1 MREVVLHG
9 DLARHFGKNHLLDV
23 KSPAEAV
30 RALCANFP
38 DFERYMVESKKRGV
52 GYNVWSNG
60 HNLGEGEL
68 KMIGRGRIY
77 ISPCVLG
84 SKKGGV
90 LQVILGTVL
99 IIIGIVIDVFTYGTG
114 GNQLIGIGAAMLIGG
129 VIQLLTPL
137 PKTNGG
143 VDQVTSS
150 FFNGPVN
157 TTAQGN
163 PVPVG
168 YGELMVGSVVISA
181 EITISD
187 VLYDTTSGPPG
198 TGRGTIQASI
208 P

>member
-9 DLARHFGKNHLLDV
+9 ELAKRFGKNHLLDV

-38 DFERYMVESKKRGV
+38 DFERHMVESRSRGV

-60 HNLGEGEL
+60 RNIGEGEL

-77 ISPCVLG
+77 ISPVIIG
-84 SKKGGV
+84 SKKGGL
-90 LQVILGTVL
+90 LQVILGAVL
-99 IIIGIVIDVFTYGTG
+99 IIIGAVIDILTYGTG
-114 GNQLIGIGAAMLIGG
+114 GNQLIAIGGAMLIGG

-137 PKTNGG
+137 PKTSGG
-143 VDQVTSS
+143 SDQVTSS

-163 PVPVG
+163 PVPIG
-168 YGELMVGSVVISA
+168 YGLLMVGSVVISGEI
-181 EITISD
+181 EITSTDLNAGPIHGGGGG
-187 VLYDTTSGPPG
+187 SGG
-198 TGRGTIQASI
+198 GLI